1 MENRRLIRV
10 GALSVIFHP
19 PSSILDQFSSNPYDP
34 CRIPRAPYKARLGLA
49 LQLFPLGFV

>member
-19 PSSILDQFSSNPYDP
+19 LSSILDQFSSNPYDP
-34 CRIPRAPYKARLGLA
+34 CRIPRANHIKLA
-49 LQLFPLGFV
+49 LA